1 MSKKMP
7 FDEDI
12 MTLIMGVSPEEPGQ
26 HGRLSQPKPKGDVVQ
41 LITQIRDMC
50 EDFLG
55 KCGKDEGEGEPEGKP
70 EDKPAK
76 KGKPAFGGEDGGE
89 EAEDEEEE

>member
-1 MSKKMP
+1 MSKELP
-7 FDEDI
+7 FDEDV

-26 HGRLSQPKPKGDVVQ
+26 HGRLNRPEPKGDVVQ

-55 KCGKDEGEGEPEGKP
+55 KCGKDEGEG
-70 EDKPAK
+70 KPAK

-89 EAEDEEEE
+89 EAEGEEEE